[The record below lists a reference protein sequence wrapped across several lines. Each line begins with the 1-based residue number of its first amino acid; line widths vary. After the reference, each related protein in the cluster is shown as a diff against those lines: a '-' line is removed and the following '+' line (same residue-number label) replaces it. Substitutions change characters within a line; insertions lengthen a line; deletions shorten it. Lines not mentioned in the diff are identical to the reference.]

1 MRRAMARTRDW
12 TCLKHITW
20 TINNEYKALWNLP
33 YPETTLKRY
42 GSLPSASPAA
52 PASGV
57 RAYGKG
63 VYKQEQKDGAEDVLG
78 AGNTTNAAKND
89 AVGEEMR
96 VDSFVK
102 HEIEETD
109 GDGLVEKAKKGVKKV
124 GEKMKD
130 ASDYM
135 RTGAEKAEEKEGSH
149 STMQQMMDK
158 AADLLDGA
166 GDTMKEAGS
175 KNNR

>member
-42 GSLPSASPAA
+42 GSITSGSLPQEVTAT

-78 AGNTTNAAKND
+78 AGNTTNAAKSD

-102 HEIEETD
+102 REIEETD
-109 GDGLVEKAKKGVKKV
+109 GDGLMEKAKKGVKKV
-124 GEKMKD
+124 GAKVKD

-135 RTGAEKAEEKEGSH
+135 RTGAEKAEEK
-149 STMQQMMDK
+149 
-158 AADLLDGA
+158 
-166 GDTMKEAGS
+166 
-175 KNNR
+175 